1 MTAAL
6 AALVALALVPIPV
19 LDFPSLAEWRSAPM
33 LLRHCNKCLLI
44 RRVTRRQAPNYNGFG
59 ISARPMSSFTVSA
72 EPEHYR
78 IG

>member
-33 LLRHCNKCLLI
+33 LLMRHCNKCLLI
-44 RRVTRRQAPNYNGFG
+44 RRVTRRQAPNYNGLMLG
-59 ISARPMSSFTVSA
+59 RLRSAPS
-72 EPEHYR
+72 
-78 IG
+78 